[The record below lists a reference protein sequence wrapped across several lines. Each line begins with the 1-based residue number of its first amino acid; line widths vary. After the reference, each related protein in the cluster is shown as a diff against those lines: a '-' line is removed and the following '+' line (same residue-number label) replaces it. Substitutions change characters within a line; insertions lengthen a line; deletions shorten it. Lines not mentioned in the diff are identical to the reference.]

1 MEYGLEGKR
10 SLHFWVCAFAPLKKR
25 KIKFVKSSW
34 FSRKL
39 KLAIAGIGPRNK
51 LKIHSVTRN
60 CSDLSLISKF
70 LQISQS
76 QSIAI
81 QRNDDCFSRLW
92 YGKSV
97 SNWHI
102 CFDPSN
108 RSSLQFLNYFDYIDN
123 HNSFVI
129 HQRITFMRFEVQ
141 FNKNIQV
148 GRKYFAWF
156 WHISICAF
164 NCVSRFFFIH
174 EFETL
179 LPYRRREKQ
188 LLFRIKHFRTFFF
201 SHSRSEQFW

>member
-1 MEYGLEGKR
+1 MTPFVHNFT
-10 SLHFWVCAFAPLKKR
+10 SLVGHLIPDKMKKLGIKAVKMFNPQEQLFFTWVE
-25 KIKFVKSSW
+25 
-34 FSRKL
+34 
-39 KLAIAGIGPRNK
+39 
-51 LKIHSVTRN
+51 
-60 CSDLSLISKF
+60 
-70 LQISQS
+70 
-76 QSIAI
+76 
-81 QRNDDCFSRLW
+81 

-97 SNWHI
+97 WNSRS
-102 CFDPSN
+102 CFDPLI
-108 RSSLQFLNYFDYIDN
+108 RSSFQFLTYFDYIDN

-201 SHSRSEQFW
+201 LTVGQNNFGNKIPNSYL

>member
-1 MEYGLEGKR
+1 MLKLKKKWKHFTWYGFVCENYVSIIVEYGLEGKR

-108 RSSLQFLNYFDYIDN
+108 RSSLQFLNYFDN
-123 HNSFVI
+123 
-129 HQRITFMRFEVQ
+129 
-141 FNKNIQV
+141 
-148 GRKYFAWF
+148 
-156 WHISICAF
+156 HISGVNILTK
-164 NCVSRFFFIH
+164 N
-174 EFETL
+174 
-179 LPYRRREKQ
+179 Q
-188 LLFRIKHFRTFFF
+188 
-201 SHSRSEQFW
+201 